1 LGIQRLQFPYGF
13 WMVVF
18 ILAPL
23 QGFNNALVYYR
34 PRIVR
39 RMAAQKQRKTQDQQQ
54 EPPPS
59 QEGLMLSSFERFR
72 QVSSGPVVRS
82 TSDALRG
89 DDGDINQPLPGEE
102 SCIQRTARSMDAVGM
117 DEQIEP
123 AVYIAASLE
132 FQGNSKYP

>member
-1 LGIQRLQFPYGF
+1 
-13 WMVVF
+13 MVVF

-39 RMAAQKQRKTQDQQQ
+39 RMAAKKQRKTQDQQQ

-59 QEGLMLSSFERFR
+59 QEWLMLSLFERFR
-72 QVSSGPVVRS
+72 QGSSGPVVLS
-82 TSDALRG
+82 TSNALRG
-89 DDGDINQPLPGEE
+89 DDGDVNQPLPGEE
-102 SCIQRTARSMDAVGM
+102 RGIQRTTRSMETEGM

-123 AVYIAASLE
+123 AAYIAASLE
-132 FQGNSKYP
+132 FQMQMRPNTADI